1 MFQGTTDIYLSK
13 KSKTILFTS
22 HLTHPGSEAQHVTL
36 AETEETGA
44 TVSGS
49 EQRLSTDETA
59 QPEVVTLAGAE
70 AAENESDEVD
80 LI

>member
-1 MFQGTTDIYLSK
+1 
-13 KSKTILFTS
+13 
-22 HLTHPGSEAQHVTL
+22 V
-36 AETEETGA
+36 ETENTFP
-44 TVSGS
+44 GS

-70 AAENESDEVD
+70 SAENESDEVD